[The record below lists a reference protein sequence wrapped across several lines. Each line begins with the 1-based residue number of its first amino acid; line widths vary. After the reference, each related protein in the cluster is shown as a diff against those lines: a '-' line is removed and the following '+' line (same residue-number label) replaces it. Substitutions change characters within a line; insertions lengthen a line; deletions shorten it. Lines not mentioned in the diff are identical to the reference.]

1 MNTKKILGIFI
12 CMLVMTMIPVA
23 AGATTHQNPQPSKI
37 GWTTFQGITLTQP
50 KSVNGGALITFKC
63 LFVHYVCQGLGQRTT
78 GFRYGGQEMI
88 IPGTFHGLMSNHV
101 IAGWC
106 PGALEF

>member
-1 MNTKKILGIFI
+1 
-12 CMLVMTMIPVA
+12 MTMIPVA
-23 AGATTHQNPQPSKI
+23 AGATTNQNPQPSKI

-63 LFVHYVCQGLGQRTT
+63 LFVHYVSQGLGQRVT

-88 IPGTFHGLMSNHV
+88 IPGTFHGLMSNHI
-101 IAGWC
+101 IAGWS